1 VIDNVPVEGTPAGDA
16 MALMLMFAPLTA
28 VVVSFVVK
36 KTGLAFVCAVLASGS
51 VIGAVLRYCFQVA
64 PVDSTVTGA
73 WIFGGGATLLSL
85 FMTTL
90 IVGAR
95 ALSREPAPV
104 HAVDTRGAG

>member
-1 VIDNVPVEGTPAGDA
+1 MIDNVPVEGTPAGDA

-28 VVVSFVVK
+28 VIVSFVVK
-36 KTGLAFVCAVLASGS
+36 KTSLAFFCALLASGS
-51 VIGAVLRYCFQVA
+51 VIGGILRYCFAVA

-95 ALSREPAPV
+95 ALARRPV
-104 HAVDTRGAG
+104 TVKPVDTAEAR